1 MNRKLVLKKVDQ
13 FEVEES
19 EIANPPPD
27 GAIVKVSKN
36 LTGYNKLATCNR
48 NDKSKVLQVLRAGI
62 CHSDLH
68 IAFDEGSF
76 PAEMYPTVMGAQ
88 KILLNC

>member
-19 EIANPPPD
+19 EIVNPPTD

-36 LTGYNKLATCNR
+36 LTGFNKLSYVQQER
-48 NDKSKVLQVLRAGI
+48 
-62 CHSDLH
+62 
-68 IAFDEGSF
+68 
-76 PAEMYPTVMGAQ
+76 
-88 KILLNC
+88 